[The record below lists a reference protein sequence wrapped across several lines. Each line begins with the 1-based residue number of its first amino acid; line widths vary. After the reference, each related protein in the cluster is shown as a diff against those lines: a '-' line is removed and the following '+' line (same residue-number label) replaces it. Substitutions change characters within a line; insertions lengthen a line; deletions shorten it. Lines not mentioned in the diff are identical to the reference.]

1 MSLKAENMQPPPRK
15 VKLGQELRVTHTEQL
30 SNLHAKHQQ
39 ESDLLEEIRDFC
51 KQRAAIEKTYA
62 QSLQKL
68 ATQFQQKRDFPGPI
82 EDQSGNAQQRL
93 ALHVWKAIL
102 DETEK
107 ISKARTTASETLNSQ
122 VTDVIKTQKNTRAQT
137 LKKCDELFGNCQEEI
152 QSSIRDLTKA
162 KKNYVESETDAQE
175 ARDKALEAEN
185 KVKKGS
191 LKLFQ
196 TKSALERQC
205 SKLCIRRDTCD
216 RRSAHMRN
224 EYLLSITT
232 ANSHQQRYFS
242 TDLPYF
248 MTMLDG
254 NFYDRLRDFY
264 SIFTTT
270 EIELGTYARACFER
284 VQREAELV
292 TREYHLERFL
302 QKCPVF
308 TTTLQYH
315 YEPIETDQVLK
326 MDPVSIPILQ
336 PPALPKERTNLLKTS
351 VRRQERQTKMISS
364 MVIDQKEA
372 LYLDRE
378 ARRWATQVAREA
390 KKISE
395 NELVLQG
402 LQTHMAQLKG
412 SDTSSDS
419 GFGQEKDTEQKYE
432 TLRETLRRAETTK
445 LKAESKLNM
454 LRNSGINVDQWLDSA
469 YEAIAKEAAEME
481 AQLKLQQATKAN
493 EEVVVNHRAMN
504 SFDSFDDT
512 FDTTVNEEVA
522 PSPQLS
528 VVPSR
533 SVRAASLYDY
543 QAQRDDE
550 LTIQEH
556 EYLEIIEESE
566 GDGWVKAKNDVGQT
580 GYIPEAYVQVERQH
594 VSRQLSVSSDSSH
607 TSPRLTKSGLPY
619 SSSASLTDYE
629 VQAAMSAE
637 AMNHSGQIV
646 VCFARALYDYQGSS
660 EEELSFSEG
669 CIIKVLTRD
678 DEGDGFWEGELNGR
692 QGAFPSLLVE
702 ELGCPSVNEIVTPE
716 VGSSQPPQVFIFPE
730 EIEDS
735 GDEPSSLP
743 PALPPPP
750 LPDSLPVWSLYSEV
764 ERRRPASA
772 NIPDSPTTN
781 QFYTRSAP
789 QSPTAM
795 GLKPARAAPAP
806 PGKLKKRLFEQQEHP
821 TPETR
826 YSDEGPV
833 TMV

>member
-1 MSLKAENMQPPPRK
+1 MSVKAENMQPPPRK

-51 KQRAAIEKTYA
+51 KQRATIEKTYA

-175 ARDKALEAEN
+175 AREKALEAEN

-196 TKSALERQC
+196 TKSALERQY
-205 SKLCIRRDTCD
+205 SKLCTRRDTCD

-248 MTMLDG
+248 MAMLDG

-264 SIFTTT
+264 SIFNTT

-315 YEPIETDQVLK
+315 YEPIETD
-326 MDPVSIPILQ
+326 
-336 PPALPKERTNLLKTS
+336 E
-351 VRRQERQTKMISS
+351 ISS

-390 KKISE
+390 KKIDE

-402 LQTHMAQLKG
+402 LQTHMAQLKVSRHRNG

-432 TLRETLRRAETTK
+432 RLRETLRQAETTK
-445 LKAESKLNM
+445 LKAEAKLNM
-454 LRNSGINVDQWLDSA
+454 LRNAGINVDQWLDSA

-481 AQLKLQQATKAN
+481 AQLKLQQATKTN

-522 PSPQLS
+522 PSPKLS

-543 QAQRDDE
+543 QAQREDE

-607 TSPRLTKSGLPY
+607 TSPRLTKAGLPY

-629 VQAAMSAE
+629 VQAAMSSE

-702 ELGCPSVNEIVTPE
+702 ELGCPSVNEITTPE
-716 VGSSQPPQVFIFPE
+716 LSQRLSS
-730 EIEDS
+730 DS
-735 GDEPSSLP
+735 ATSCHCFHKVNISTSLG
-743 PALPPPP
+743 AAQATRPP
-750 LPDSLPVWSLYSEV
+750 LPCPRKRTNRSVGSILFPYT
-764 ERRRPASA
+764 PASEPTA
-772 NIPDSPTTN
+772 FMPIYSKVIPPSKRGNALKNPHEPKITQTPSRDPCVETSSQCPPSLSRCSPT
-781 QFYTRSAP
+781 FAPKEPIKAAKGADPIYTVNP
-789 QSPTAM
+789 PISPSIA
-795 GLKPARAAPAP
+795 LKA
-806 PGKLKKRLFEQQEHP
+806 
-821 TPETR
+821 
-826 YSDEGPV
+826 
-833 TMV
+833 

>member
-315 YEPIETDQVLK
+315 YEPIETDQ
-326 MDPVSIPILQ
+326 
-336 PPALPKERTNLLKTS
+336 
-351 VRRQERQTKMISS
+351 ISS

-543 QAQRDDE
+543 QAQRE
-550 LTIQEH
+550 
-556 EYLEIIEESE
+556 
-566 GDGWVKAKNDVGQT
+566 
-580 GYIPEAYVQVERQH
+580 
-594 VSRQLSVSSDSSH
+594 
-607 TSPRLTKSGLPY
+607 
-619 SSSASLTDYE
+619 
-629 VQAAMSAE
+629 
-637 AMNHSGQIV
+637 
-646 VCFARALYDYQGSS
+646 
-660 EEELSFSEG
+660 
-669 CIIKVLTRD
+669 
-678 DEGDGFWEGELNGR
+678 
-692 QGAFPSLLVE
+692 
-702 ELGCPSVNEIVTPE
+702 
-716 VGSSQPPQVFIFPE
+716 
-730 EIEDS
+730 
-735 GDEPSSLP
+735 
-743 PALPPPP
+743 
-750 LPDSLPVWSLYSEV
+750 
-764 ERRRPASA
+764 
-772 NIPDSPTTN
+772 
-781 QFYTRSAP
+781 
-789 QSPTAM
+789 
-795 GLKPARAAPAP
+795 
-806 PGKLKKRLFEQQEHP
+806 
-821 TPETR
+821 
-826 YSDEGPV
+826 
-833 TMV
+833 